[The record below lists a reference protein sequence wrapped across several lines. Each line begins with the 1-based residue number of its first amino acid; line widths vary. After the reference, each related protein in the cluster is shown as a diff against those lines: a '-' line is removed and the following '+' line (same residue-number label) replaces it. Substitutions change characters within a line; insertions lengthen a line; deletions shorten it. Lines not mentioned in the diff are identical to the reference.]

1 MTWEYNM
8 NTNTI
13 WTSFDYGEVEADTFE
28 EAYKLALKE
37 LTYNFNKANE
47 VLKTADVTISFTV
60 EFADDQIDVKQK
72 KQ

>member
-8 NTNTI
+8 NANTI

-28 EAYKLALKE
+28 EAYELALKE